1 MALEVEEGGSEG
13 GEQRQEDQPEA
24 VAAAH
29 RRCDGGQSAATEL
42 ARDPGPKPQNE
53 VSLESFLGLF
63 IDPILL
69 TNIWSDIYGGV
80 GRWGRGSSDQRSGV
94 CHIFSPAQR
103 GTEWNLPF

>member
-1 MALEVEEGGSEG
+1 MALEVDEGGSEG

-24 VAAAH
+24 MAAAH

-53 VSLESFLGLF
+53 VNLESFLGLF

-69 TNIWSDIYGGV
+69 TNIWSDIYGHMV
-80 GRWGRGSSDQRSGV
+80 GGEGQLRPEVWCLS
-94 CHIFSPAQR
+94 HF
-103 GTEWNLPF
+103 LPCSERH